1 MYGSK
6 IKGKIVLKTLE
17 AGLAKSRTMT
27 RGRELELK
35 AAGRLTPSKR
45 LETAAKLSDL
55 CLKLGK
61 AGREALK
68 RGHRKKS

>member
-1 MYGSK
+1 M
-6 IKGKIVLKTLE
+6 
-17 AGLAKSRTMT
+17 AKSRTMT